1 MSRDDKASYYDL
13 ELPDGAVV
21 EAQDVT
27 RALLE
32 RAALPPYAS
41 KCLGTLLE
49 RVWRFGAKPGTDT
62 AREAE
67 KVVTEAS
74 FLCEALGGVPSFTL
88 RDVARAAHDAGIEIK
103 FSCDDP
109 AARIADL
116 EGQVERL
123 QRDNKLI
130 GELERER
137 DEARRERD
145 EARDMLEVEH
155 EERKRAEDE
164 RDALSQTLATE
175 RQAAVATAEE
185 LERVRGE
192 RDAQAQ
198 RATDAEAA
206 FRKERARADAL
217 HAELTT
223 TRHDLTALRGTYDA
237 EMDFRAEM
245 RDELGARDDEG
256 FPDFLRRVCAE
267 LSDLRARYRPRRQ
280 SEEPA
285 PHGRQ
290 VLRYDGL
297 GEWKVTWSVELA
309 PGDIWTHHPPAPGE
323 GE

>member
-13 ELPDGAVV
+13 ELPDGTVV

-49 RVWRFGAKPGTDT
+49 RVWRFSAKPGTDT

-109 AARIADL
+109 AARIA
-116 EGQVERL
+116 
-123 QRDNKLI
+123 
-130 GELERER
+130 ELEREL
-137 DEARRERD
+137 ENAKTNAETWERCYW
-145 EARDMLEVEH
+145 AANRSM
-155 EERKRAEDE
+155 EEMERE
-164 RDALSQTLATE
+164 RDALRQTLVTE

-185 LERVRGE
+185 LERVRRE
-192 RDAQAQ
+192 RNDARQL
-198 RATDAEAA
+198 ATIQ
-206 FRKERARADAL
+206 
-217 HAELTT
+217 EL
-223 TRHDLTALRGTYDA
+223 DLAALRD
-237 EMDFRAEM
+237 
-245 RDELGARDDEG
+245 
-256 FPDFLRRVCAE
+256 
-267 LSDLRARYRPRRQ
+267 RYRPRRQ

-285 PHGRQ
+285 PRREAVLIWNAKRETWYQISGVNLHG
-290 VLRYDGL
+290 
-297 GEWKVTWSVELA
+297 EET
-309 PGDIWTHHPPAPGE
+309 WTHQPPAPGE